1 MTTPGLFTSFMVVG
15 AAAMLS
21 AALTKAILPLLR
33 RHALARPN
41 ARSSHRTPTPQ
52 GAGIAVIAATLF
64 VAVISMAWNG
74 ATEMR
79 IPVAVPVAT
88 LFIAIVGLADDI
100 KSIEVLPRLLLQA
113 AAVAAIVVTAPGDL
127 RIVPACP
134 LWIERAILLLAG
146 LWFVNLVNFMDGL
159 DWMTVAEV
167 VPVTAAI
174 VILGA
179 LGELPASTTL
189 MAAALC
195 GAMLGFAPFNRPIA
209 KVFLGD
215 V

>member
-1 MTTPGLFTSFMVVG
+1 MTTPGLLRSLIAFG
-15 AAAMLS
+15 AAAVLS
-21 AALTKAILPLLR
+21 AAITKAIWPLLQR
-33 RHALARPN
+33 YALARPN
-41 ARSSHRTPTPQ
+41 ARSSHRAPTPQ
-52 GAGIAVIAATLF
+52 GGGIAVMAATLF
-64 VAVISMAWNG
+64 VAVAIVAWSD
-74 ATEMR
+74 AAEMK
-79 IPVAVPVAT
+79 IPVTVPAAT

-113 AAVAAIVVTAPGDL
+113 AAVAAIVVTAPSDL
-127 RIVPACP
+127 RIFPACP
-134 LWIERAILLLAG
+134 FWIERAILLLAG

-195 GAMLGFAPFNRPIA
+195 GAMLGFA
-209 KVFLGD
+209 
-215 V
+215 